1 MSRNYTNPFDRY
13 SSRTKRLN
21 YYLPFLGFG
30 KYTKNRGDNEAFIGR
45 EDILYRLRNWITNKD
60 KTGSFL
66 VAGYRGMGKSS
77 FVEKALYSI
86 TRQRRRSSKIEF
98 VFLLLHLLTM
108 AIVYC
113 ILWGISDIWLLR
125 LIICVLF
132 CMLLIFL
139 YVKKY
144 HIGYWRRYLLFV
156 LGLIRY
162 TVSKGKWRTRKS
174 GYNPA
179 SWCDCLS
186 ECRERLKR
194 LNKEERS
201 RLDKI
206 IFSDC
211 RGKTAQRI
219 HIQINLGHEILKER
233 DILCL
238 IARRIR
244 AEVDG
249 FISNKHLYFWP
260 AYLYILLSCG
270 LTFGVMKQLKGPV
283 YEAIQSVQIQN
294 MKNQEDTS
302 KIRFDDIVNGNTAIM
317 HIEKDSGT
325 GFIQQ
330 MYSNTCRF
338 FNELIPEDKNNDKDN
353 DNDNEQNL
361 YSVLFGI
368 LGFVCIYLLV
378 RLLIRQ
384 TFRFIPGAKQYI
396 WIRKQL
402 NELNDR
408 IHTVIDEETPPVAE
422 STQGVS
428 WTRFSKMLSPNS

>member
-1 MSRNYTNPFDRY
+1 M
-13 SSRTKRLN
+13 
-21 YYLPFLGFG
+21 
-30 KYTKNRGDNEAFIGR
+30 
-45 EDILYRLRNWITNKD
+45 
-60 KTGSFL
+60 
-66 VAGYRGMGKSS
+66 
-77 FVEKALYSI
+77 
-86 TRQRRRSSKIEF
+86 
-98 VFLLLHLLTM
+98 
-108 AIVYC
+108 
-113 ILWGISDIWLLR
+113 
-125 LIICVLF
+125 
-132 CMLLIFL
+132 
-139 YVKKY
+139 
-144 HIGYWRRYLLFV
+144 FV

-260 AYLYILLSCG
+260 AYLYILLSCW
-270 LTFGVMKQLKGPV
+270 LTFCVMKQLKEPV
-283 YEAIQSVQIQN
+283 YKAIQSVQIQN

-317 HIEKDSGT
+317 HIEKDSGA

-338 FNELIPEDKNNDKDN
+338 FKELIPEDKNNDKDS
-353 DNDNEQNL
+353 DNEQNL
-361 YSVLFGI
+361 YSI
-368 LGFVCIYLLV
+368 LLEY
-378 RLLIRQ
+378 
-384 TFRFIPGAKQYI
+384 
-396 WIRKQL
+396 
-402 NELNDR
+402 
-408 IHTVIDEETPPVAE
+408 
-422 STQGVS
+422 
-428 WTRFSKMLSPNS
+428 